1 MTVKRAAQSSVG
13 FWAGW
18 TLASA
23 AGFTFGGMMSLPVA
37 FGLGQAAMEA
47 TNETIGFAVTGA
59 LFGFFVGGG
68 MGSGQQVVLKLKTGW
83 GSLWGWASALATA
96 IVWAL
101 AFPLFINFDEPTSSP
116 TGALVP
122 ILFGLA
128 LGVGQWLVLRNRLPG
143 AGRWILI
150 TTVSLALALGVA
162 LGLGGEGRE
171 LLSIGAAGLL
181 AGALTGLGM
190 AWLLRDS
197 APED

>member
-1 MTVKRAAQSSVG
+1 MAVKRAAQSYAG
-13 FWAGW
+13 FWAAW
-18 TLASA
+18 TLATA

-37 FGLGQAAMEA
+37 FGLGQVAMEA
-47 TNETIGFAVTGA
+47 TNEIVGFAVSGA
-59 LFGFFVGGG
+59 LFGIFIGGG
-68 MGSGQQVVLKLKTGW
+68 LSSGQQVVLKLKTGW

-96 IVWAL
+96 IVWAM
-101 AFPLFINFDEPTSSP
+101 AFPLFINFNEPASSQA
-116 TGALVP
+116 GAILP

-128 LGVGQWLVLRNRLPG
+128 LGIGQWLVLRNHLPG

-171 LLSIGAAGLL
+171 LFSIGVGGLL

-197 APED
+197 KEIA